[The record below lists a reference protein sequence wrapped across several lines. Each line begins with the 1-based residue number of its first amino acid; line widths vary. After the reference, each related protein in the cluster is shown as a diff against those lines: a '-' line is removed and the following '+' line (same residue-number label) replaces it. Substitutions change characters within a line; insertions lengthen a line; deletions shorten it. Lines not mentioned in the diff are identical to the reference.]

1 MTRQQITFVFLI
13 LAMTTS
19 EVFAQT
25 SKPLS
30 KPPTYAANPPES
42 ILTPDTVH
50 TELLGDLKFSDGMPS
65 EATVEKVYNFLD
77 LSRGMEAFLNGIP
90 AASVYAVL
98 ESFKAAGLKPGHV
111 GIFENLV
118 DARSLLLTAN
128 STTMYCVAEV
138 NVKDGPVVVEVPE
151 GVLGPLDDAFF
162 RFVTDIGNTGP
173 DQGQGGKYLFV
184 HRDYEGAIPKEAY
197 YVAKTP
203 TYRNLFFFRAFVK
216 KDTTLEQTAQAVK
229 SKFRIY
235 PLAQAA
241 EPPEQKFVNLSG
253 RQFNTV
259 HSNDFN
265 FFEELNAVIQY
276 EPADAFDPE
285 LVGQF
290 AAIGIKK
297 GQLFKPDE
305 RMKKILTEAVAIGN
319 ATARAITFVPRK
331 QSVYCYPDRK
341 WTPIYAG
348 MSYEFMNKG
357 ERVLDDRILFHY
369 YATGITPSMAAPSPG
384 TGSIYAFTAR
394 DAKGD
399 YLDGGKTYKV
409 TLPGPIPVNNFWSF
423 MVYSGQHRSMLE
435 TDQQLAGL
443 DSNNPKV
450 EPNATRDGSYTIWF
464 GPEAPQGHEG
474 NWIQTIP
481 GKSYNVM
488 LRLYGPLQ
496 EWFDKTWKPGD
507 VELVK

>member
-1 MTRQQITFVFLI
+1 
-13 LAMTTS
+13 
-19 EVFAQT
+19 
-25 SKPLS
+25 
-30 KPPTYAANPPES
+30 
-42 ILTPDTVH
+42 
-50 TELLGDLKFSDGMPS
+50 
-65 EATVEKVYNFLD
+65 
-77 LSRGMEAFLNGIP
+77 
-90 AASVYAVL
+90 
-98 ESFKAAGLKPGHV
+98 
-111 GIFENLV
+111 
-118 DARSLLLTAN
+118 
-128 STTMYCVAEV
+128 
-138 NVKDGPVVVEVPE
+138 EVPP

-184 HRDYEGAIPKEAY
+184 HRDYKGGIPCDNFF
-197 YVAKTP
+197 VAKTP
-203 TYRNLFFFRAFVK
+203 TYRNLFFFRAFVEK
-216 KDTTLEQTAQAVK
+216 GKSHDEVATAVK
-229 SKFRIY
+229 SKLRIY

-241 EPPEQKFVNLSG
+241 KPPEQVFVDLSG
-253 RQFNTV
+253 KQFNTV
-259 HSNDFN
+259 HSNDFD
-265 FFEELNAVIQY
+265 FYKELDAVIQY

-297 GQLFKPDE
+297 GQPFNPDE

-331 QSVYCYPDRK
+331 QSVYFYTDRK

-369 YATGITPSMAAPSPG
+369 YATGITPAMVAPEPG
-384 TGSIYAFTAR
+384 TGSVYAFTAR
-394 DAKGD
+394 DVNGD

-435 TDQQLAGL
+435 TDQQTAGL
-443 DSNNPKV
+443 DSNNTSVMPDDQSGK
-450 EPNATRDGSYTIWF
+450 GSYTIWF
-464 GPEAPQGHEG
+464 GPTAPPDHQG

-481 GKSYNVM
+481 KKSYNVM

-496 EWFDKTWKPGD
+496 PWFDKTWKPGD
-507 VELVK
+507 VELVE